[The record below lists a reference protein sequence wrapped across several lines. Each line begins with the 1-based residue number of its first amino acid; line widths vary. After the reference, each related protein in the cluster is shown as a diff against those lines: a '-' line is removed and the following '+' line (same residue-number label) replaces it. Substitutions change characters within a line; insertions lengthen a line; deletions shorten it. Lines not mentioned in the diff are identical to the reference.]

1 MHILMLWGD
10 ELSLVV
16 MPTSR
21 KSLYTDIKYCA
32 RLDAIPYLSKAVT
45 FHEEFNGKI
54 IWQFPIYMYIISKF
68 MNLMTITHK
77 NKSNWHVLWGQ
88 SQQHLSHRYWGWS
101 KRSRQ
106 QVFTILIYMLT
117 LKTSSAI
124 ELIPASFKAVIIAPT
139 VAFLLAIS
147 WNKSKLIFLTTA
159 FARNEQKTLEK
170 ICEPWTARLV
180 GSG

>member
-1 MHILMLWGD
+1 MQDWKLPN
-10 ELSLVV
+10 S
-16 MPTSR
+16 
-21 KSLYTDIKYCA
+21 
-32 RLDAIPYLSKAVT
+32 LSKAVT
-45 FHEEFNGKI
+45 FHGEFNEKI
-54 IWQFPIYMYIISKF
+54 RGQLSIYMYIISLF
-68 MNLMTITHK
+68 MRQITIIHK

-106 QVFTILIYMLT
+106 QVFTILIYTLT

-147 WNKSKLIFLTTA
+147 WNKSKLIFSTTE
-159 FARNEQKTLEK
+159 FARIKQETRYL
-170 ICEPWTARLV
+170 
-180 GSG
+180 

>member
-1 MHILMLWGD
+1 MPCSVSSKWNPLAIHLFSHLGFIERLNVLWN
-10 ELSLVV
+10 SHSIRVNKHKIN
-16 MPTSR
+16 SQ
-21 KSLYTDIKYCA
+21 
-32 RLDAIPYLSKAVT
+32 
-45 FHEEFNGKI
+45 EFNEKI
-54 IWQFPIYMYIISKF
+54 IWQFPINTYIISKF
-68 MNLMTITHK
+68 MNLMTIIHK

-106 QVFTILIYMLT
+106 QVFTILIYTLT

-170 ICEPWTARLV
+170 ICEP
-180 GSG
+180 